1 VNCAERGLLL
11 LRVRDE
17 IRMTV
22 AAYQALYESSI
33 AFGMRKALMAE
44 QKKSELHTK
53 VRRGARALPRHSRW
67 HSYCASQ
74 LLQIQVM
81 TAEVA
86 ELEGQVAALGTRCE
100 EMEALE
106 KERFAAD
113 EDRHAQEVAKLRA
126 VNDQLKDSLE
136 ALLAPP
142 AMKK

>member
-1 VNCAERGLLL
+1 
-11 LRVRDE
+11 
-17 IRMTV
+17 
-22 AAYQALYESSI
+22 
-33 AFGMRKALMAE
+33 
-44 QKKSELHTK
+44 
-53 VRRGARALPRHSRW
+53 
-67 HSYCASQ
+67 
-74 LLQIQVM
+74 M

-106 KERFAAD
+106 MGRFAAD